1 MWVPGVGAP
10 AAVGNRGTVGDE
22 LGESVV
28 YWLDNALLSGDATGA
43 SVTEDCG
50 VLYFALDEQGL
61 ARA

>member
-1 MWVPGVGAP
+1 MSW
-10 AAVGNRGTVGDE
+10 
-22 LGESVV
+22 GESVV

-43 SVTEDCG
+43 SVADDCG